1 LFSNFR
7 FNMNIDPS
15 SSVTSRTIGFFGAL
29 GIGVGAMVG
38 GGILALAG
46 VAYAVSGPSAILA
59 FALNG
64 LIAFITALSFAE
76 MASANPQ
83 SGGTYT
89 YAKKALSLQVAFG
102 VGWIVWFASLVAAVL
117 YALGFGAF
125 AVFALQQIP
134 SEGLNGILELG
145 MLPVLL
151 AIAAIGYFAFSLT
164 RSSGDGGAVINIG
177 KLAVFAVLIAG
188 GLAVF
193 VQTPFGQIKE
203 SLDPFF
209 SGGFSG
215 VIAAMGYTFIA
226 LQGFDLIGSAA
237 GEIKNPEKTIPK
249 AMMGTLAVGL
259 AIYIPLLF
267 LMSTVGVL
275 PGESITEMSRENPE
289 TVLAVAAQNYL
300 GAFGFWLVLVA
311 GIFSMLSAL
320 QANLFAASRISL
332 KMAKDRTLN
341 HHLSNINEKFGTPV
355 TSILVTCGIVALLV
369 LILPD
374 LASAGAA
381 SSLIFLITFALAHL
395 IMILMRN
402 RGYKES
408 ETFRAPF
415 FPALPVVGIITCM
428 GLAIFQA
435 IVVPAAGF
443 IAMLWLLIGAVLFV
457 SFFVKKAQTIEA
469 SEQALDPDLVR
480 LRGLSPLVLLP
491 ISNPA
496 NAESM
501 VFLANALAPPVI
513 GRILL
518 HSIVIPSTEKD
529 DLEKRLLSSRDV
541 TQYALKASFEAGLR
555 PETLTTIAE
564 HPWEEIE
571 RVVKIHNCRSLLL
584 GLSDLHDFQTNQNLE
599 KLVKHI
605 KADVVVFR
613 PPYSGWKITEARKV
627 LIPVAGFESHDP
639 LRARVAAS
647 LWRASQPEITFIQI
661 MPSNT
666 PKETLQKN
674 NLHLSRFAGRI
685 IPGKTEVRII
695 PNDDVVSELINQASG
710 HDLVIMGLGKAGKH
724 QKAFGHLA
732 HALAEKTS
740 KALIFISKK

>member
-1 LFSNFR
+1 MSK
-7 FNMNIDPS
+7 DPF
-15 SSVTSRTIGFFGAL
+15 SSVTARTIGFFGAL

-46 VAYAVSGPSAILA
+46 VAFAVSGPSAILA

-64 LIAFITALSFAE
+64 LIAFITAFSFAE

-83 SGGTYT
+83 SGGTYA

-134 SEGLNGILELG
+134 ADGLNGILESRII
-145 MLPVLL
+145 PILL
-151 AIAAIGYFAFSLT
+151 ALAAIGYFAFSLT
-164 RSSGDGGAVINIG
+164 RGTGDGGAVINIG
-177 KLAVFAVLIAG
+177 KLIVFAILIAG

-193 VQTPFGQIKE
+193 VQTPFTRITQ

-215 VIAAMGYTFIA
+215 VVAAMGYTFIA

-259 AIYIPLLF
+259 AVYIPLLF
-267 LMSTVGVL
+267 LISTVGVL
-275 PGESITEMSRENPE
+275 QGESITELSRENPE

-332 KMAKDRTLN
+332 RMAKDRTLN
-341 HHLSNINEKFGTPV
+341 HHLSNIDKKYGTPK
-355 TSILVTCGIVALLV
+355 TSIYVTCGIVAFLV

-374 LASAGAA
+374 VAAAGAA

-402 RGYKES
+402 RGYKERK
-408 ETFRAPF
+408 TFRAPY
-415 FPALPVVGIITCM
+415 FPTLPIVGMTACL

-435 IVVPAAGF
+435 MVVPAAGF
-443 IAMLWLLIGAVLFV
+443 IALLWLLIGGVLFV
-457 SFFVKKAQTIEA
+457 SFFVKKAQAIEA
-469 SEQALDPDLVR
+469 SEQALDPDLFR

-501 VFLANALAPPVI
+501 VFLANALAPPVV
-513 GRILL
+513 GRVLL
-518 HSIVIPSTEKD
+518 HSIIIPSTEKEN
-529 DLEKRLLSSRDV
+529 LERRLIASRDV
-541 TQYALKASFEAGLR
+541 TQFALKASFETGLR
-555 PETLTTIAE
+555 PDTLTTIAE

-571 RVVKIHNCRSLLL
+571 RVAKVHNCRSLLL
-584 GLSDLHDFQTNQNLE
+584 GLSDLNDFETNQNLE
-599 KLVKHI
+599 KLVKHV

-613 PPYSGWKITEARKV
+613 QPYSGWKITEARKV
-627 LIPVAGFESHDP
+627 LIPVAGLSNHDP

-647 LWRASQPEITFIQI
+647 LWRASQPEITFLQI
-661 MPSNT
+661 LPSNT
-666 PKETLQKN
+666 PRETLQKN
-674 NLHLSRFAGRI
+674 NSRLTRFAGRI
-685 IPGKTEVRII
+685 IPGKTKVRII
-695 PNDDVVSELINQASG
+695 RNDDVVSELVDQTSG
-710 HDLVIMGLGKAGKH
+710 HDLVIMGLGKSGEH
-724 QKAFGHLA
+724 EKAFGKLSLTLA
-732 HALAEKTS
+732 KKTDT
-740 KALIFISKK
+740 ALIFISKK

>member
-1 LFSNFR
+1 MST
-7 FNMNIDPS
+7 DPT
-15 SSVTSRTIGFFGAL
+15 SSVSARTIGFFGAL

-46 VAYAVSGPSAILA
+46 VAFAVSGPSAILA

-64 LIAFITALSFAE
+64 IIALITALSFAE

-134 SEGLNGILELG
+134 AGSLTGFLESG
-145 MLPVLL
+145 SLPVLL
-151 AIAAIGYFAFSLT
+151 ALAAIGYFAFSLIRGT
-164 RSSGDGGAVINIG
+164 GDGGALINIG
-177 KLAVFAVLIAG
+177 KLVVFAILIAG

-193 VQTPFGQIKE
+193 VQTPFSNITQ

-249 AMMGTLAVGL
+249 AMVGTLAVGL
-259 AIYIPLLF
+259 TVYLPLLF
-267 LMSTVGVL
+267 VMSTVGVL
-275 PGESITEMSRENPE
+275 PGETIAELSNENPE
-289 TVLAVAAQNYL
+289 TVLAIAAQNYM
-300 GAFGFWLVLVA
+300 GAFGFWLVLIA

-332 KMAKDRTLN
+332 RMANDRTLN
-341 HHLSNINEKFGTPV
+341 HQLSNIDEKYGTPT
-355 TSILVTCGIVALLV
+355 TSIWVTCAIVALLV

-374 LASAGAA
+374 VAAAGAA

-415 FPALPVVGIITCM
+415 FPALPVIGMTSCL

-443 IAMLWLLIGAVLFV
+443 ISLLWLIIGSVLFV
-457 SFFVKKAQTIEA
+457 SFFVKKAQAIEA
-469 SEQALDPDLVR
+469 SEQALDPNLVR

-501 VFLANALAPPVI
+501 VFVANALAPPVV
-513 GRILL
+513 GRVLL
-518 HSIVIPSTEKD
+518 LSIVIPSTEKD
-529 DLEKRLLSSRDV
+529 DIDKRLTSSRDV
-541 TQYALKASFEAGLR
+541 TQYALRASFEAGLR
-555 PETLTTIAE
+555 PDTLTTIAE

-571 RVVKIHNCRSLLL
+571 RVAKVHNCRSLML
-584 GLSDLHDFQTNQNLE
+584 GLSDLNDIQTNENLE
-599 KLVKHI
+599 KLVRHVKS
-605 KADVVVFR
+605 DVVVFR
-613 PPYSGWKITEARKV
+613 QPHSRWKITDARKI
-627 LIPVAGFESHDP
+627 LIPVAGLDNNDP

-647 LWRASQPEITFIQI
+647 LWRASQPEITFVQI
-661 MPSNT
+661 LPPNT
-666 PKETLQKN
+666 PAETIRKN
-674 NLHLSRFAGRI
+674 HLRLSRFAGRI
-685 IPGKTEVRII
+685 IPGKTNVQII
-695 PNDDVVSELINQASG
+695 PSSNVLEELVSLSAE
-710 HDLVIMGLGKAGKH
+710 HDLVIMGLGKPGLH
-724 QKAFGHLA
+724 EKAFGKVPLT
-732 HALAEKTS
+732 LAEQTDT
-740 KALIFISKK
+740 ALIFISKK

>member
-1 LFSNFR
+1 
-7 FNMNIDPS
+7 MNTDPS
-15 SSVTSRTIGFFGAL
+15 SSVTARTIGFFGAL

-46 VAYAVSGPSAILA
+46 VAFAVSGPSAILA

-134 SEGLNGILELG
+134 SDGLSSILELG

-151 AIAAIGYFAFSLT
+151 ALGAIGYFAFSLT
-164 RSSGDGGAVINIG
+164 RGSGDGGAVINIG

-193 VQTPFGQIKE
+193 VQTPFSQITQ
-203 SLDPFF
+203 SLNPFF
-209 SGGFSG
+209 SDGFSG

-237 GEIKNPEKTIPK
+237 GEIKTPEKVIPK
-249 AMMGTLAVGL
+249 AMMWTLAVGL
-259 AIYIPLLF
+259 LIYLPLLF
-267 LMSTVGVL
+267 LMSTVGVQ
-275 PGESITEMSRENPE
+275 PGESITELSRQDPE

-332 KMAKDRTLN
+332 SMARDRTLN
-341 HHLSNINEKFGTPV
+341 HHLSNINKKFGTPV
-355 TSILVTCGIVALLV
+355 PSIFVTCGIVAFLV

-374 LASAGAA
+374 LAAAGAA

-408 ETFRAPF
+408 KTFRAPF
-415 FPALPVVGIITCM
+415 FPGLPIVEIITCL
-428 GLAIFQA
+428 GLAVFQA
-435 IVVPAAGF
+435 IVVPAAGI
-443 IAMLWLLIGAVLFV
+443 IAIIWLLIGAVLFV
-457 SFFVKKAQTIEA
+457 SFFVKKARAIEA
-469 SEQALDPDLVR
+469 SEHVLDPDLVR

-541 TQYALKASFEAGLR
+541 TQYALRASFEAGLR

-571 RVVKIHNCRSLLL
+571 RVIKIHNCSSLLM
-584 GLSDLHDFQTNQNLE
+584 GLSDLNNFQTNQNLE
-599 KLVKHI
+599 KLVKHT

-613 PPYSGWKITEARKV
+613 QPYSGWKITAAKKV

-647 LWRASQPEITFIQI
+647 LWRTSQPEITFIQI
-661 MPSNT
+661 LPVNT
-666 PKETLQKN
+666 PQETREKN
-674 NLHLSRFAGRI
+674 NLRLSRFAGRI
-685 IPGKTEVRII
+685 IPGRTEVRILTS
-695 PNDDVVSELINQASG
+695 DDVASELITQAAG
-710 HDLVIMGLGKAGKH
+710 HDLVIMGLGKAGKN

-732 HALAEKTS
+732 LTLAEKTDT
-740 KALIFISKK
+740 ALIFISQK

>member
-1 LFSNFR
+1 MSTDL
-7 FNMNIDPS
+7 S
-15 SSVTSRTIGFFGAL
+15 SSATGRSIGLFGAL

-46 VAYAVSGPSAILA
+46 VAFSVSGPSAILA

-64 LIAFITALSFAE
+64 LIAFITAFSFAE

-134 SEGLNGILELG
+134 AKGLSGILDSG
-145 MLPVLL
+145 ILPILL
-151 AIAAIGYFAFSLT
+151 ALLAIGYFAYSLT
-164 RSSGDGGAVINIG
+164 KGSGDGGAVINIG
-177 KLAVFAVLIAG
+177 KLAVFAILIAG

-193 VQTPFGQIKE
+193 IQTPFTHITK

-249 AMMGTLAVGL
+249 AMIGTLAVGM
-259 AIYIPLLF
+259 AVYIPLLF
-267 LMSTVGVL
+267 LMSTIGV
-275 PGESITEMSRENPE
+275 PAGESIAEMSRDNPE

-332 KMAKDRTLN
+332 SMAKDRTLT
-341 HHLSNINEKFGTPV
+341 HHLSKIHGKFRTPV
-355 TSILVTCGIVALLV
+355 TSIWVTCGIVALLV

-374 LASAGAA
+374 VAAAGAA

-408 ETFRAPF
+408 KTFRAPF
-415 FPALPVVGIITCM
+415 FPTLPILGIIACL

-443 IAMLWLLIGAVLFV
+443 IALLWLLIGAVLFI
-457 SFFVKKAQTIEA
+457 SFFVKKAQAIEA
-469 SEQALDPDLVR
+469 SEQALDPDLLR

-501 VFLANALAPPVI
+501 VFLANALAPPVV
-513 GRILL
+513 GRVLL

-529 DLEKRLLSSRDV
+529 DLEKRLISSRDV
-541 TQYALKASFEAGLR
+541 TQYALKAAFEAGLR
-555 PETLTTIAE
+555 PDTLTTIAD

-571 RVVKIHNCRSLLL
+571 RVAKVHNCRSLLL
-584 GLSDLHDFQTNQNLE
+584 GLSHLNDFQTNQNLE
-599 KLVKHI
+599 KLVRHL

-613 PPYSGWKITEARKV
+613 QPYSGWRITEALKI
-627 LIPVAGFESHDP
+627 LIPVAGFESHDA

-661 MPSNT
+661 LPTTT
-666 PKETLQKN
+666 PKETIERN
-674 NLHLSRFAGRI
+674 NLRLSRFAGRI
-685 IPGKTEVRII
+685 IPGKTVVHII
-695 PNDDVVSELINQASG
+695 QNDDVTLELIKQASA
-710 HDLVIMGLGKAGKH
+710 HDLVIMGLGKPGKNE
-724 QKAFGHLA
+724 KAFGHLA
-732 HALAEKTS
+732 LALAEKTDT
-740 KALIFISKK
+740 ALIFISNK

>member
-1 LFSNFR
+1 MGTEQF
-7 FNMNIDPS
+7 PS
-15 SSVTSRTIGFFGAL
+15 VAARTIGFFGAL
-29 GIGVGAMVG
+29 GIGVGAMIG

-46 VAYAVSGPSAILA
+46 VAFAVSGPSAILA
-59 FALNG
+59 FVLNG
-64 LIAFITALSFAE
+64 LIALITALSFAE

-125 AVFALQQIP
+125 AIFALQQIP
-134 SEGLNGILELG
+134 VSGLSEILDYG

-151 AIAAIGYFAFSLT
+151 ALAAIGYFAFSLSRGT
-164 RSSGDGGAVINIG
+164 GDGGAVINIG
-177 KLAVFAVLIAG
+177 KLSVFAILIAG

-193 VQTPFGQIKE
+193 VQTPFTHITQ
-203 SLDPFF
+203 SLEPFF
-209 SGGFSG
+209 AGGFSG

-249 AMMGTLAVGL
+249 AMVGTLAVGL
-259 AIYIPLLF
+259 AVYIPLLF
-267 LMSTVGVL
+267 VMSTVGVL
-275 PGESITEMSRENPE
+275 PGESITALSRENPE

-332 KMAKDRTLN
+332 RMAKDRTLT
-341 HHLSNINEKFGTPV
+341 HHLSDINPKFGTPV
-355 TSILVTCGIVALLV
+355 MSIGVTCGIVALLV

-374 LASAGAA
+374 VAAAGAA

-395 IMILMRN
+395 IMILMRK
-402 RGYKES
+402 RGYAKS
-408 ETFRAPF
+408 KTFRAPF
-415 FPALPVVGIITCM
+415 FPVLPIIGMVACF
-428 GLAIFQA
+428 GLALFQA
-435 IVVPAAGF
+435 IMVPAAGL
-443 IAMLWLLIGAVLFV
+443 ISLIWLFIGAVLFV
-457 SFFVKKAQTIEA
+457 SFFVKKAQAIEA
-469 SEQALDPDLVR
+469 SEQALDPDLYR

-501 VFLANALAPPVI
+501 VFVANALAPPVV
-513 GRILL
+513 GRVLL
-518 HSIVIPSTEKD
+518 LSIVIPSTEKD
-529 DLEKRLLSSRDV
+529 DIEKRLLSSRDV
-541 TQYALKASFEAGLR
+541 TQYALKAAFEAGLR
-555 PETLTTIAE
+555 PDTLTTIAD

-571 RVVKIHNCRSLLL
+571 RVVKLHNCRSLLL
-584 GLSDLHDFQTNQNLE
+584 GLSGLNDFQTNQNLE
-599 KLVKHI
+599 KLVKNI
-605 KADVVVFR
+605 MSDVVVFR
-613 PPYSGWKITEARKV
+613 QPYSGWKITQARKV
-627 LIPVAGFESHDP
+627 LIPVAGFDSHDP

-647 LWRASQPEITFIQI
+647 LWRASQPDITFLQI
-661 MPSNT
+661 MPSNAT
-666 PKETLQKN
+666 TESIQKN
-674 NLHLSRFAGRI
+674 NLKLSRFAGRI

-695 PNDDVVSELINQASG
+695 LNDDIASELIKQASG
-710 HDLVIMGLGKAGKH
+710 HDLVIMGLGKAIEN

-732 HALAEKTS
+732 LLLAEKTDT
-740 KALIFISKK
+740 ALIFISKK

>member
-1 LFSNFR
+1 MST
-7 FNMNIDPS
+7 DSS
-15 SSVTSRTIGFFGAL
+15 SSVTTRKIGFIGAL

-46 VAYAVSGPSAILA
+46 VAFAVSGPSAILA

-125 AVFALQQIP
+125 ALFALQQIP
-134 SEGLNGILELG
+134 SESLHEILEFG

-151 AIAAIGYFAFSLT
+151 AIAAIGYFAFSLI

-193 VQTPFGQIKE
+193 VQTPFSQIKQ

-249 AMMGTLAVGL
+249 AMVGTLAVGL
-259 AIYIPLLF
+259 AVYLPLLF

-289 TVLAVAAQNYL
+289 TVLAVAAQSYL

-332 KMAKDRTLN
+332 RMAKDRTLN
-341 HHLSNINEKFGTPV
+341 HHLSNIDERFGTPV
-355 TSILVTCGIVALLV
+355 TSIWVTCGIVALLV

-374 LASAGAA
+374 LAAAGAA

-415 FPALPVVGIITCM
+415 FPALPIAGIITCL

-443 IAMLWLLIGAVLFV
+443 IAIIWLFIGAVLFV
-457 SFFVKKAQTIEA
+457 SFFISKARTIEA
-469 SEQALDPDLVR
+469 SEHALDPNLVR

-518 HSIVIPSTEKD
+518 HSIVIPSIEKN
-529 DLEKRLLSSRDV
+529 DLEKRLLSSREV

-571 RVVKIHNCRSLLL
+571 RVAKEHNCGSLLL
-584 GLSDLHDFQTNQNLE
+584 GLSDLNDLPTLQNLE

-613 PPYSGWKITEARKV
+613 QPFSGWKITEARKV

-661 MPSNT
+661 LPSNT
-666 PKETLQKN
+666 PLETLKRN
-674 NLHLSRFAGRI
+674 HLRLSRFASRI
-685 IPGKTEVRII
+685 IPGKTEVHII
-695 PNDDVVSELINQASG
+695 PNDDVESELINQVSG
-710 HDLVIMGLGKAGKH
+710 HDLVIMGLGKAGKN
-724 QKAFGHLA
+724 QKVFGHLA
-732 HALAEKTS
+732 LALAEKTDTS
-740 KALIFISKK
+740 LIFISK

>member
-1 LFSNFR
+1 MSTDL
-7 FNMNIDPS
+7 S
-15 SSVTSRTIGFFGAL
+15 SSATGRSIGLFGAL

-46 VAYAVSGPSAILA
+46 VAFAESGPSAILA

-134 SEGLNGILELG
+134 AELLSGILDSG
-145 MLPVLL
+145 ILPVLL
-151 AIAAIGYFAFSLT
+151 ALLAIGYFAYSLT
-164 RSSGDGGAVINIG
+164 KGSGDGGAVINIG
-177 KLAVFAVLIAG
+177 KLAVFAILIAG

-193 VQTPFGQIKE
+193 IQTPFTHITK

-249 AMMGTLAVGL
+249 AMIGTLAVGM
-259 AIYIPLLF
+259 AVYIPLLF
-267 LMSTVGVL
+267 LMSTIGV
-275 PGESITEMSRENPE
+275 PAGESIAAMSRDNPE

-332 KMAKDRTLN
+332 SMAKDRTLT
-341 HHLSNINEKFGTPV
+341 HHLSKIHGKFRTPV
-355 TSILVTCGIVALLV
+355 TSIWVTCGIVALLV

-374 LASAGAA
+374 VAAAGAA

-408 ETFRAPF
+408 KTFRTPF
-415 FPALPVVGIITCM
+415 FPSLPILGMIACL

-435 IVVPAAGF
+435 LVVPAAGF
-443 IAMLWLLIGAVLFV
+443 IALLWLLIGAVLFI
-457 SFFVKKAQTIEA
+457 SFFVKKAQAIEA
-469 SEQALDPDLVR
+469 SEQALDPDLLR

-501 VFLANALAPPVI
+501 VFLANALAPPVV
-513 GRILL
+513 GRVLL

-529 DLEKRLLSSRDV
+529 DLEKRLISSRDV
-541 TQYALKASFEAGLR
+541 TKYALKAAFEAGLR
-555 PETLTTIAE
+555 PDTLTTIAD

-571 RVVKIHNCRSLLL
+571 RVAKVHNCRSLLL
-584 GLSDLHDFQTNQNLE
+584 GLSDLNDFQTNKNLE
-599 KLVKHI
+599 KLVRHL

-613 PPYSGWKITEARKV
+613 QPYSGWRITEALKI
-627 LIPVAGFESHDP
+627 LIPVAGFESHDA

-661 MPSNT
+661 LPTTT
-666 PKETLQKN
+666 PRETIERN
-674 NLHLSRFAGRI
+674 NLRLSRFAGRI
-685 IPGKTEVRII
+685 IPGKTVVHII
-695 PNDDVVSELINQASG
+695 RNDDVALELIKQASA
-710 HDLVIMGLGKAGKH
+710 HDLVIMGLGKAGKNE
-724 QKAFGHLA
+724 KAFGHLA
-732 HALAEKTS
+732 LTLAEKTDT
-740 KALIFISKK
+740 ALIFISNK

>member
-1 LFSNFR
+1 MST
-7 FNMNIDPS
+7 DPTS
-15 SSVTSRTIGFFGAL
+15 SATARTIDFFGAL

-46 VAYAVSGPSAILA
+46 VAFAVSGPSAILA

-89 YAKKALSLQVAFG
+89 YAKKALSLQVSFG

-125 AVFALQQIP
+125 AVFALEQIP
-134 SEGLNGILELG
+134 VEAFESMGESGFTSV
-145 MLPVLL
+145 VLAL
-151 AIAAIGYFAFSLT
+151 AAIGYFAFTLSKGT
-164 RSSGDGGAVINIG
+164 GDGGTFINIG
-177 KLAVFAVLIAG
+177 KLVVFAILIAG

-193 VQTPFGQIKE
+193 VQTPFSQITQ

-237 GEIKNPEKTIPK
+237 GEIKDPEKNIPK
-249 AMMGTLAVGL
+249 AMIGTLVVGL
-259 AIYIPLLF
+259 SVYLPLLF
-267 LMSTVGVL
+267 VISTVGV
-275 PGESITEMSRENPE
+275 ESGGSIAGLSDRNPE
-289 TVLAVAAQNYL
+289 TVLAIAAQNYL

-332 KMAKDRTLN
+332 RMANDRTLT
-341 HHLSNINEKFGTPV
+341 HQLSQIHETYGTP
-355 TSILVTCGIVALLV
+355 TISIWTTCGIVALLV

-374 LASAGAA
+374 VAAAGAA
-381 SSLIFLITFALAHL
+381 SSLIFLITFALGHL

-408 ETFRAPF
+408 DTFRAPF
-415 FPALPVVGIITCM
+415 FPALPIAGMIACL

-435 IVVPAAGF
+435 IVVPAAG
-443 IAMLWLLIGAVLFV
+443 IISLIWLIIGGVLFV
-457 SFFVKKAQTIEA
+457 SFFVRKAQAIEA
-469 SEQALDPDLVR
+469 SEQALDPNLVR

-501 VFLANALAPPVI
+501 VFVANALAPPVV
-513 GRILL
+513 GRVMLL
-518 HSIVIPSTEKD
+518 SIVIPSTEKD
-529 DLEKRLLSSRDV
+529 DIDRRLTSSRDV

-555 PETLTTIAE
+555 PDTLTTIAE

-571 RVVKIHNCRSLLL
+571 RVAKIHNCRSLLL
-584 GLSDLHDFQTNQNLE
+584 GLSDLNDIQTNENLE
-599 KLVKHI
+599 KLVHHVKS
-605 KADVVVFR
+605 DVVVFR
-613 PPYSGWKITEARKV
+613 PPHSGWKVTEARKI
-627 LIPVAGFESHDP
+627 LIPVAGLDSNDP
-639 LRARVAAS
+639 LRARIAAS
-647 LWRASQPEITFIQI
+647 LWRASQPEITFVQI
-661 MPSNT
+661 LPENT
-666 PKETLQKN
+666 PEETIKKN
-674 NLHLSRFAGRI
+674 QLRLSRFASRI
-685 IPGKTEVRII
+685 IPGKTDVRII
-695 PNDDVVSELINQASG
+695 PSGDVTRELVQLSLD
-710 HDLVIMGLGKAGKH
+710 HDLVIMGLGKPGVH
-724 QKAFGHLA
+724 EKAFGKIPLT
-732 HALAEKTS
+732 LAEQTES
-740 KALIFISKK
+740 ALIFISKK